1 MRLIIKR
8 SPAKRI
14 TEICTRHQVSISMSR
29 SELAAFSIT
38 AIDLGKKGTTT
49 LDRDNVIFIG
59 FLDLYNVL
67 FIVHKN
73 LK

>member
-1 MRLIIKR
+1 
-8 SPAKRI
+8 
-14 TEICTRHQVSISMSR
+14 MSG

-38 AIDLGKKGTTT
+38 ATDLGKKGTTT